1 MIFPKNKVFIIAE
14 IGNNHEGNF
23 NLAKKMINSAA
34 KTGADAVKF
43 QTFIPE
49 KYVNTKNKKRLKQ
62 LKKFQLSIEQ
72 FKRLKDYA
80 KKKNYYFFQLL
91 LTLKVPK
98 NSISFRVYLRFH
110 QEIII
115 F

>member
-1 MIFPKNKVFIIAE
+1 
-14 IGNNHEGNF
+14 
-23 NLAKKMINSAA
+23 MINSAA

-72 FKRLKDYA
+72 FKRL
-80 KKKNYYFFQLL
+80 FCQ
-91 LTLKVPK
+91 TWR
-98 NSISFRVYLRFH
+98 I
-110 QEIII
+110 
-115 F
+115 

>member
-1 MIFPKNKVFIIAE
+1 
-14 IGNNHEGNF
+14 
-23 NLAKKMINSAA
+23 MINSAA

-49 KYVNTKNKKRLKQ
+49 KYVNTKNKKELKQ

-80 KKKNYYFFQLL
+80 KKKKLLFFS
-91 LTLKVPK
+91 TPFDVESAK

-115 F
+115 FRID